1 MQEHDFVG
9 LNQDGPFSPRE
20 LLVALGAAVLW
31 VALSAVAVRLLLLP
45 AQMV

>member
-20 LLVALGAAVLW
+20 LLLSLGVAVLW
-31 VALSAVAVRLLLLP
+31 VALSAVAVSLLLLP
-45 AQMV
+45 VQMV